1 MPSRIRIRMSSH
13 GLRKRYGSYADR
25 VPIQPK
31 DGVLVSPQEAGFPFA
46 HDVRCHT
53 CGHPSRGYIE
63 ALLAAGCHYR
73 QVRAL
78 LAGLGLW
85 APSVRSLSNH
95 HSAHVRPGAQLE
107 RVRIEESLA
116 RCLAVSGARLQ
127 EIVSAPGD
135 APQ

>member
-1 MPSRIRIRMSSH
+1 MSPPP
-13 GLRKRYGSYADR
+13 LWKRSGRYPYL

-46 HDVRCHT
+46 HDVRCHA
-53 CGHPSRGYIE
+53 CRHPSRGYIE
-63 ALLAAGCHYR
+63 ALMAAGCHYR
-73 QVRAL
+73 QVRIL

-95 HSAHVRPGAQLE
+95 HSAHMRPDAQLD

-116 RCLAVSGARLQ
+116 RCMAAAPWLQ
-127 EIVSAPGD
+127 QGVPAAEGSPL
-135 APQ
+135 

>member
-1 MPSRIRIRMSSH
+1 MCS
-13 GLRKRYGSYADR
+13 GSYPDP

-31 DGVLVSPQEAGFPFA
+31 GGFLVSPQEAGFPFA

-78 LAGLGLW
+78 LAGLGW
-85 APSVRSLSNH
+85 WTPSVRSLSNH
-95 HSAHVRPGAQLE
+95 HSAHVRPEAQLG
-107 RVRIEESLA
+107 RVRIEESMA
-116 RCLAVSGARLQ
+116 RCMAASAARLQ

>member
-1 MPSRIRIRMSSH
+1 
-13 GLRKRYGSYADR
+13 

-31 DGVLVSPQEAGFPFA
+31 GGVLVSPQEAGFPFA

-53 CGHPSRGYIE
+53 CRHPSRGYIE

-78 LAGLGLW
+78 LSGMGWW

-95 HSAHVRPGAQLE
+95 HSAHMRPGAQLD
-107 RVRIEESLA
+107 RVRIEESVA
-116 RCLAVSGARLQ
+116 RCLAASGGLLQ
-127 EIVSAPGD
+127 EIVCAPGD
-135 APQ
+135 PPQ

>member
-1 MPSRIRIRMSSH
+1 
-13 GLRKRYGSYADR
+13 

-31 DGVLVSPQEAGFPFA
+31 GGTLVSPQEAGYPFA

-53 CGHPSRGYIE
+53 CRHPSRAYIE

-73 QVRAL
+73 QIRVL

-95 HSAHVRPGAQLE
+95 NNSHLRPEAQLN
-107 RVRIEESLA
+107 RVRTEESLA
-116 RCLAVSGARLQ
+116 RCMAAA
-127 EIVSAPGD
+127 SATGTWGGES
-135 APQ
+135 